1 MTLNQ
6 KIIMFTATGGYAG
19 KSPVVPGT
27 VGTLAAIPFALVF
40 LILPPPFFA
49 VYVLGLTLLAIYVSD
64 QAEKILDQKDP
75 GCIVI
80 DEIAGYVVALSIVP
94 VQLNTIVAGFFIFRF
109 FDIVKLGPVKYFEKT
124 FPGGAGV
131 VLDDVM
137 AGILSAIVL
146 RILYLSGIF
155 QSGIS

>member
-1 MTLNQ
+1 MTLNE
-6 KIIMFTATGGYAG
+6 KIIMFAATGGYAG

-40 LILPPPFFA
+40 LILPQPFYA
-49 VYVLGLTLLAIYVSD
+49 VYVLGLTLLAIYIAD
-64 QAEKILDQKDP
+64 QAEKILGQKDP

-80 DEIAGYVVALSIVP
+80 DEIAGYVLALSIVP
-94 VQLNTIVAGFFIFRF
+94 VQINTIVAGFFIFRF
-109 FDIVKLGPVKYFEKT
+109 FDIVKAGPVKYFEKN

-137 AGILSAIVL
+137 AGILSALTLKV
-146 RILYLSGIF
+146 LYLSGIF
-155 QSGIS
+155 QSGI